1 MYLSR
6 NSSSYAQRRG
16 GFSLFADNQPQGVSG
31 LGDLYSDLGI
41 TSTLTQNSTMQSMA
55 TSATSL
61 WDQIPKSLVYLTGG
75 IIAFAFLLPSG
86 RR

>member
-16 GFSLFADNQPQGVSG
+16 GFSLFVDNEPQGVSG

-41 TSTLTQNSTMQSMA
+41 TSTLTQASAIQSMA
-55 TSATSL
+55 TPSTSL
-61 WDQIPKSLVYLTGG
+61 WSQIPTSLLYLTGG